1 MDVAKDICLI
11 LIHPETK
18 VDIFLLTSHMLL
30 DEITLTILMYV
41 GSSLG
46 SALMY
51 TLDALLTSQ
60 TEGYRSLIDMAFL
73 QSCHGHNGFG
83 SKVKNEEIINST
95 QMNTVGLCL
104 HLM

>member
-1 MDVAKDICLI
+1 MFK

-18 VDIFLLTSHMLL
+18 VEDFLLTSHMLL

-41 GSSLG
+41 GSRLG

-73 QSCHGHNGFG
+73 QSCHLLSVLDDEDIMN
-83 SKVKNEEIINST
+83 II

-104 HLM
+104 HIM

>member
-1 MDVAKDICLI
+1 
-11 LIHPETK
+11 
-18 VDIFLLTSHMLL
+18 MLL

-51 TLDALLTSQ
+51 TLDALL
-60 TEGYRSLIDMAFL
+60 SLIDMAFL